1 MGKSKANWRE
11 LIIAIMIASSPM
23 TVIVILSYL
32 TFRHMLTYLINISE
46 GELPISGFA
55 LLKLEKLLKSD
66 QVSVLFSNSNKDWH
80 VHRPSPSIQ

>member
-1 MGKSKANWRE
+1 
-11 LIIAIMIASSPM
+11 
-23 TVIVILSYL
+23 
-32 TFRHMLTYLINISE
+32 MLTYLINISE

-80 VHRPSPSIQ
+80 VHRPSPSIQWHTAEDLHRPTPLFYEIELNV